1 MNAEVEDDPRN
12 DWGLPTPI
20 EVTAHERSNQTT
32 KVDVDNSNRKN
43 DALPWVAISWF
54 LSGGA
59 IIGLILMALLMPEVI
74 DGRVAAGI
82 SDARAGME
90 ERLAETKQIA
100 NTGREHGRIALSEVE
115 RANAELAA
123 KGLIRKA
130 EH

>member
-1 MNAEVEDDPRN
+1 MIGIANTAETEERN
-12 DWGLPTPI
+12 EFGLPPI
-20 EVTAHERSNQTT
+20 SVTAHEKANQHTEI
-32 KVDVDNSNRKN
+32 DNSVNK
-43 DALPWVAISWF
+43 ALPWVAFSWF

-59 IIGLILMALLMPEVI
+59 IIGLVLMALLMPEII
-74 DGRVAAGI
+74 DSRVAAGI
-82 SDARAGME
+82 AEARAGME

-100 NTGREHGRIALSEVE
+100 NAGREHGRIALSEVE

>member
-1 MNAEVEDDPRN
+1 MNAVADLRN
-12 DWGLPTPI
+12 VWGLPPV

-32 KVDVDNSNRKN
+32 NVDQSVNK
-43 DALPWVAISWF
+43 ALPWVAFSWL

-59 IIGLILMALLMPEVI
+59 IIGLFLMALLMPEVI
-74 DGRVAAGI
+74 DSRIAAGI
-82 SDARAGME
+82 ADARASME

-100 NTGREHGRIALSEVE
+100 NTGREHGRIALAEVE

-130 EH
+130 DH

>member
-1 MNAEVEDDPRN
+1 MNAEADTRN
-12 DWGLPTPI
+12 DWGFPPI

-32 KVDVDNSNRKN
+32 NVDQSVNK
-43 DALPWVAISWF
+43 ALPYVAFSWF

-59 IIGLILMALLMPEVI
+59 IIGLVLIALLIPEVI
-74 DGRVAAGI
+74 DSRVAAGI
-82 SDARAGME
+82 ADARAGME

-100 NTGREHGRIALSEVE
+100 NAGREHGRIALSEVE